1 MACLQLGD
9 PVPLRMHW
17 PRNADLRMNGMMY
30 KPYGRSQNAK
40 LGVNSRDDTASV
52 GIMVTPVS
60 SPGPNLPSPL
70 SMHQGLDCFSLDTR

>member
-40 LGVNSRDDTASV
+40 LGVNSRDDTATV

-60 SPGPNLPSPL
+60 SPARHS
-70 SMHQGLDCFSLDTR
+70 SLTV